1 MQAAGGRGLRKFLRS
16 AVFHFVRWK
25 NKVVDKNN
33 QVILSFF
40 HDIVL

>member
-1 MQAAGGRGLRKFLRS
+1 MQAADGKSLRKFLRS
-16 AVFHFVRWK
+16 AVFYFVRWK
-25 NKVVDKNN
+25 IDKNN

>member
-1 MQAAGGRGLRKFLRS
+1 MQAADGKSLRKFLPS
-16 AVFHFVRWK
+16 AVFYLVRWK